1 MAPFAFGPGQAIKYS
16 ARPCSE
22 NPRPPNAERGPDFL
36 RRELASGLAGYEA
49 CFDLMVQL
57 RKGSMP
63 VDDVTVEWSE
73 QESPFRPVGR
83 IDLLR
88 QSTDTPARDAF
99 CEATA
104 FSPWNAPEAHAPLGS
119 MNEVRKAVYDR
130 ISAYRRQ
137 RNGVGAIDARSAWDD
152 L

>member
-1 MAPFAFGPGQAIKYS
+1 
-16 ARPCSE
+16 
-22 NPRPPNAERGPDFL
+22 
-36 RRELASGLAGYEA
+36 
-49 CFDLMVQL
+49 MVQL

-63 VDDVTVEWSE
+63 VDDVTVEWPE

-83 IDLLR
+83 IDLMR

-104 FSPWNAPEAHAPLGS
+104 FNPWNAPEAQAPLGS